1 MKKIVSGNEL
11 YDKMSEAINTLCS
24 AVKITLGPKG
34 NNVIIDHSS
43 FSPFITNDGVTI
55 AENIESEDVVVN
67 TILTLAKEASIKT
80 NDLVGDGTTT
90 TLVILEG
97 LFNEGLKLIKN
108 GFNPIILKKE
118 LNKYLDKLINKLNN
132 YSRIPS
138 DKDLYNVAL
147 TSSNDSVIASNI
159 TRAFIKTKNI
169 NAINIKEVDSNKS
182 SVEFLNGYRFE
193 TVLASNYFLNE
204 QESMEYNKPN
214 ILIINNKLDSIESIA
229 SVLNEVIKNNNSLIV
244 ISNDYNEDVV
254 NNLVSLYLSNE
265 IKICL
270 LKTPYY
276 GYKAHEILKDINV
289 ISKANIVN
297 SDYITLN
304 DLGCVN
310 NIVINDDEV
319 ILSFDYDDNIK
330 KLVEEIKQKNI
341 INDIDKNFNDL
352 RISMLSTTVANI
364 LVGANTTTERREL
377 KMRYIDAVHA
387 IDVSTNGILPGA
399 GISLLK
405 LRNEITIE
413 NDIDKLFYN
422 VLYLPF
428 KQILINSALNDDA
441 VYKNIKKYNFEK
453 LYNINK
459 IDYENINSTSIID
472 PTNVVINTLKN
483 AVSISSML
491 LTTSHLIINEYKNN
505 LNKVNDY
512 NEL

>member
-11 YDKMSEAINTLCS
+11 YDKMCEAINVLCG

-55 AENIESEDVVVN
+55 AENIESEDEVVN

-97 LFNEGLKLIKN
+97 IFNEGLKLIKN

-118 LNKYLDKLINKLNN
+118 LNKYLDKLITKLND
-132 YSRIPS
+132 YTRIPS

-147 TSSNDSVIASNI
+147 TSSNDSVIAKNI
-159 TRAFIKTKNI
+159 TEVFIKTKSI
-169 NAINIKEVDSNKS
+169 NAINIKEIDSNKS

-204 QESMEYNKPN
+204 QKSIEYNKPN
-214 ILIINNKLDSIESIA
+214 ILIINNKLDNIESIA
-229 SVLNEVIKNNNSLIV
+229 SILNEIIKNDNSLII
-244 ISNDYNEDVV
+244 ISDDYNEDVV
-254 NNLVSLYLSNE
+254 NDLVSIYLSNE

-270 LKTPYY
+270 LKTPSY
-276 GYKAHEILKDINV
+276 GYKAHEILKDISI
-289 ISKANIVN
+289 ISEANIVN
-297 SDYITLN
+297 NDYITLN
-304 DLGCVN
+304 NLGCVN
-310 NIVINDDEV
+310 NIVINNDEV
-319 ILSFDYDDNIK
+319 VLSFDYNDKIK
-330 KLVEEIKQKNI
+330 KLVNEIKSKNKL
-341 INDIDKNFNDL
+341 NDIDKNFNDL
-352 RISMLSTTVANI
+352 RISMLSTTVADI
-364 LVGANTTTERREL
+364 LIGANTTTERREL
-377 KMRYIDAVHA
+377 KMRYIDAIHA
-387 IDVSTNGILPGA
+387 IDVSTTGILPGA
-399 GISLLK
+399 GITLLK
-405 LRNEITIE
+405 LRNEIIIE

-428 KQILINSALNDDA
+428 KQILINSGINDKEIYD
-441 VYKNIKKYNFEK
+441 NIKNSNFST

-459 IDYENINSTSIID
+459 DNYENITRTTVID
-472 PTNVVINTLKN
+472 PTNVIQNALKN
-483 AVSISSML
+483 AVSITSML
-491 LTTSHLIINEYKNN
+491 LTTSYIIINEYKNN
-505 LNKVNDY
+505 LNTINDY